1 MGTVIIAL
9 VVLVPL
15 VELAV
20 FFKVGE
26 AIGIIDA
33 VGVLIVVSLAGMWL
47 VKRQGLGIIRRM
59 RAELDAGRA
68 PAVALVDGLLVL
80 GAGLLLAFPGFVT
93 DAFGLALLV
102 PGVRGGVRRVVR
114 RRFERRLHVSSVVVR
129 RERGEHRGPG
139 GSDEQDRS
147 EPRALPPG

>member
-1 MGTVIIAL
+1 
-9 VVLVPL
+9 
-15 VELAV
+15 
-20 FFKVGE
+20 
-26 AIGIIDA
+26 
-33 VGVLIVVSLAGMWL
+33 MWL

-114 RRFERRLHVSSVVVR
+114 RRFDRRLHVSSVVVR
-129 RERGEHRGPG
+129 RERGEHHGPREA
-139 GSDEQDRS
+139 DEQKPS